1 MFIKIFLPKF
11 INTIVW
17 IVQQTLHKNPSL
29 QNLHR
34 LYEID
39 FEYEFVLHH
48 EESVLTDDFPLLE
61 DFKCKLCSKVF
72 STKDSLLN
80 HKESVHTENVP
91 LLEDSKCK
99 LCSKV
104 FSTND
109 SLLYHEESVHTET
122 DSKDQTKE

>member
-1 MFIKIFLPKF
+1 MCSEVFI
-11 INTIVW
+11 
-17 IVQQTLHKNPSL
+17 S
-29 QNLHR
+29 
-34 LYEID
+34 
-39 FEYEFVLHH
+39 
-48 EESVLTDDFPLLE
+48 
-61 DFKCKLCSKVF
+61 
-72 STKDSLLN
+72 KDSLLN

-122 DSKDQTKE
+122 DSKDQTNEIKQHDEKNHSCPHCDLKF